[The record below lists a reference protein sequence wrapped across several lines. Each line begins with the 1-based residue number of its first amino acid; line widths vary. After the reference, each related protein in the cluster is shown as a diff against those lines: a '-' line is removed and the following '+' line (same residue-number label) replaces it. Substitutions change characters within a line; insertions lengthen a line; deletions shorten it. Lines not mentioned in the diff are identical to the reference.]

1 MRPSSKANLRCFIA
15 SFSKSIAIYCR
26 EEPDTTEQ
34 RTRSKSPRDEKMMQ
48 RMSWSR
54 DSIVV
59 RGFELLFFDGDQLP
73 EVSVPLAPRRLG
85 IS

>member
-1 MRPSSKANLRCFIA
+1 
-15 SFSKSIAIYCR
+15 
-26 EEPDTTEQ
+26 
-34 RTRSKSPRDEKMMQ
+34 MMQ

-73 EVSVPLAPRRLG
+73 DGVGPIGASQSRNFIEVDTCICGLNEWGRSHFEGFLLEGVHGHIDLDDVDLPATKEWR
-85 IS
+85 